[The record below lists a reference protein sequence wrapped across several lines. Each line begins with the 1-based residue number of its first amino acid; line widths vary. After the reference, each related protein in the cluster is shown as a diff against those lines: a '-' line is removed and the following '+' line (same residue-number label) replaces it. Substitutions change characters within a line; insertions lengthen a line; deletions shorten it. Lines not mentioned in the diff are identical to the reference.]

1 MANHA
6 PEMAVVRVSVRQ
18 QCQLESLQAYPGNVD
33 LSGYAR
39 HHTQDFLTS
48 LGILMAALNGPLFRP
63 IELAFR
69 TQYAELKERTRS
81 TERLLPGSP
90 GTLVMRSA
98 TGRSYW
104 YRVYQE
110 ATGKQ
115 VEDLV
120 GRDTDE
126 PRYEE
131 AVGAV
136 EFARWMGIQV
146 RTLRK
151 LEFQVADKSVGRV
164 LVELYNTK
172 LLDAG
177 LCVVGTLGYMAWLN
191 ELGASAVTART
202 QDIDLAARQSLELAA
217 PTSFLGVMAGT
228 KLEFHAVPGL
238 SPKAG
243 SSSVKLARADGLR
256 VDVLT
261 PGMQTGQ
268 LVDLP
273 ALRWMAQT
281 IEHYDYLLNDI
292 REAAVLAGGHCIPV
306 RLPAPERFMWHK
318 LYSSTVRKNFPEKAA
333 KDLRQAATLAA
344 ILTEQDDDVLPDSA
358 AELPAAIKKA
368 LVARMKVLLK
378 SLDQHPSAQN
388 ALSRALAGG

>member
-1 MANHA
+1 M
-6 PEMAVVRVSVRQ
+6 
-18 QCQLESLQAYPGNVD
+18 PGYV
-33 LSGYAR
+33 R
-39 HHTQDFLTS
+39 HHTQDFIKI
-48 LGILMAALNGPLFRP
+48 LGIFMAAMNSPLFRP
-63 IELAFR
+63 IELAYR
-69 TQYAELKERTRS
+69 TQYAELKERARS
-81 TERLLPGSP
+81 TATILPGSP
-90 GTLVMRSA
+90 GTLVKRSA

-104 YRVYQE
+104 YRAYQE
-110 ATGKQ
+110 ATGRQ

-120 GRDTDE
+120 GRDTDAQG
-126 PRYEE
+126 YEQ

-136 EFARWMGIQV
+136 AFARWMGVQV

-151 LEFQVADKSVGRV
+151 LEFQVADKGVGRV
-164 LVELYNTK
+164 LVELYNTR

-191 ELGASAVTART
+191 ELGACAVTART
-202 QDIDLAARQSLELAA
+202 QDIDLAARQGLKLAA
-217 PTSFLGVMAGT
+217 PTSFLDVMART
-228 KLEFHAVPGL
+228 NLDFHAVPGL
-238 SPKAG
+238 SPGDGA
-243 SSSVKLARADGLR
+243 SSVKLAGADGLR

-261 PGMQTGQ
+261 SGRQTGQ

-281 IEHYDYLLNDI
+281 IAHYDYLLSDV
-292 REAAVLAGGHCIPV
+292 REAAVLAGNHCIPL

-344 ILTEQDDDVLPDSA
+344 VLTAQDDDLLPDSA

-368 LVARMKVLLK
+368 LVARVAVLLK
-378 SLDQHPSAQN
+378 ALDPHPSAQS
-388 ALSRALAGG
+388 ALSRALTVG